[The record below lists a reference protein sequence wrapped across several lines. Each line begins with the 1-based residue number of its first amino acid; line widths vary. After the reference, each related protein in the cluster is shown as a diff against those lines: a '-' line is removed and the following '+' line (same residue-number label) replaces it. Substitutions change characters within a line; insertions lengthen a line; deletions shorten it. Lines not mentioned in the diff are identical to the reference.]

1 MGRDKND
8 EYTHTFQLDIEMLIY
23 VKVEDIIFV

>member
-8 EYTHTFQLDIEMLIY
+8 EYTHTFRLDIEMLIY